1 MSMPD
6 TIAAPKLAHE
16 IAAVRAMIDDM
27 LMVKAHC
34 RTPKY
39 ESTIEAMHAVL
50 RRLVAIEAEDAR

>member
-1 MSMPD
+1 MDKSRPN
-6 TIAAPKLAHE
+6 LADE
-16 IAAVRAMIDDM
+16 ITAVRAVIDDM

-50 RRLVAIEAEDAR
+50 RRLIAIEGEMENEVS